1 MENSISKN
9 WYLLLIR
16 GIIMILLAVLIFMS
30 PGDVLLTYVLY
41 IGIGYLFAG
50 LIRIF
55 QGFQAKG
62 HVDSWGSIAMEGV
75 FDIVFGFIL
84 IAHPGM
90 TLAVL
95 PFLIGFWGAI
105 YGLSLVVNSFSEK
118 ENKGMKLLAGILT
131 AIFALI
137 IMFNP
142 LLMGMTLVI
151 WVGIMI
157 LVAGIF
163 NVVIAFKIK

>member
-16 GIIMILLAVLIFMS
+16 GIIMILLAGLIFMS
-30 PGDVLLTYVLY
+30 PGDAFLTYVLY
-41 IGIGYLFAG
+41 IGLGYLFAG
-50 LIRIF
+50 LIRII
-55 QGFQAKG
+55 QAFQAKG
-62 HVDSWGSIAMEGV
+62 HADAWGSIAMEGG
-75 FDIVFGFIL
+75 FDIVLGFIL
-84 IAHPGM
+84 IAHPGL
-90 TLAVL
+90 TASIL
-95 PFLIGFWGAI
+95 PFILGFWGAI
-105 YGLSLVVNSFSEK
+105 YGFSLVISSFSEK

-157 LVAGIF
+157 LVAGLF

>member
-9 WYLLLIR
+9 WYMLLIK

-30 PGDVLLTYVLY
+30 PGDALLTYVLW
-41 IGIGYLFAG
+41 IGIGFSIAG
-50 LIRIF
+50 VVRII

-62 HVDSWGSIAMEGV
+62 VVEGWGSIAMEGV
-75 FDIVFGFIL
+75 FDLVLGFIL
-84 IAHPGM
+84 IAHPAL
-90 TLAVL
+90 TASIL
-95 PFLIGFWGAI
+95 PFILGFWGAI
-105 YGLSLVVNSFSEK
+105 YGFSLVISSFSEK

-131 AIFALI
+131 TIFALI

-163 NVVIAFKIK
+163 NVMIAFKIK

>member
-9 WYLLLIR
+9 WYLLLIK

-30 PGDVLLTYVLY
+30 PGDALLTYVLW
-41 IGIGYLFAG
+41 IGIGFSITG
-50 LIRIF
+50 IVRIV

-62 HVDSWGSIAMEGV
+62 HVDGWGSISMLGV
-75 FDIVFGFIL
+75 FDIILGFIL
-84 IAHPGM
+84 IGHPGM

-105 YGLSLVVNSFSEK
+105 YGFSLIVSSFSEK

-163 NVVIAFKIK
+163 NVVIGFKIK